1 MDIIDTAEARDILLL
16 LGIQAPATI
25 VATKVAATT
34 AAALAAEGGIAMY
47 GQVAIPP
54 GPLVIALPDPLATV
68 ATGIVATG
76 IAATTAAIISAMAT
90 ATAAPAVAGAI
101 LTEASTLASAV
112 TVIFADTVVTKTLIE
127 ASTLAV
133 STLAETVSIKTAS
146 ILDAANL
153 EFIASV
159 LEIKNHAPV
168 MRIYNVLEPFMMST
182 VIDAQQ
188 LYLLLV
194 VMENSNCYDA
204 ASFVKLLQ
212 VIPNQSEQS
221 LAELMPQL
229 YELYMESTLTQIM
242 MGWLE
247 MGKN

>member
-16 LGIQAPATI
+16 LKIPVPATI

-34 AAALAAEGGIAMY
+34 AAAVAAAAVEG
-47 GQVAIPP
+47 AIPS
-54 GPLVIALPDPLATV
+54 GPLAIALPDPLATV

-76 IAATTAAIISAMAT
+76 IAATTAAIIAAMAT

-168 MRIYNVLEPFMMST
+168 MRIYNVLEPFMGSM
-182 VIDAQQ
+182 VIDSQQ

-204 ASFVKLLQ
+204 ASFVKLLE
-212 VIPNQSEQS
+212 VIPNQSEQA